1 MPDSVGYTSP
11 IIRERAI
18 GGVVWIVNW
27 SLPADKTWVYVASAI
42 PAFLAFILL
51 FVGIQFTEYYTEM

>member
-18 GGVVWIVNW
+18 GGAVFIVDW
-27 SLPADKTWVYVASAI
+27 SLPADKTWVYIASAI

-51 FVGIQFTEYYTEM
+51 FVGVQFTEYNTKT